1 MFAHV
6 GERLAEQA
14 PQPKL
19 LRADGVSQ
27 RAPRHETRSC
37 GRLAVAGRG
46 QQRASHAGK
55 SKEDPSSGFHDFA
68 RSLGIPEAAPDTHAQ
83 RSAEHAPGPSAP
95 GTRVPMSLSWSAGR
109 PEPAWEWMPVP
120 STSVPG
126 PEGSKAGEQARA
138 PGEQLPS
145 KPRAAGS
152 EGTPVAK
159 NEEVS
164 HCQSP
169 EARGSSWGLRK
180 GGRRASPTG
189 PGPALLRT
197 HGPCHTVWPAPGT

>member
-1 MFAHV
+1 M
-6 GERLAEQA
+6 
-14 PQPKL
+14 
-19 LRADGVSQ
+19 
-27 RAPRHETRSC
+27 
-37 GRLAVAGRG
+37 AGRG

-68 RSLGIPEAAPDTHAQ
+68 RSLGIPEAAPDTQAQ

-95 GTRVPMSLSWSAGR
+95 GTRVPTSLSWSAGR

-126 PEGSKAGEQARA
+126 PQGSKAGEQARA

-152 EGTPVAK
+152 EGTPAAK

-197 HGPCHTVWPAPGT
+197 HGPARVTLSGRRLGPNTDFPGSMSCERVQEDLSRTVSPPPLSEPHFKFG